1 MLPTYYIPLFD
12 MNKIVNKNNILSL
25 DRENTIIVTCHTM
38 FTDDFAESTN
48 FSEGNYQ
55 LRLPIIA

>member
-12 MNKIVNKNNILSL
+12 MNKKVNKNNILSL

-48 FSEGNYQ
+48 FSEGNY
-55 LRLPIIA
+55 